1 MAAPDLP
8 PGFDFTD
15 PDIYA
20 QRLPTEEFAEVR
32 RAAPLW
38 WNEQSPDVGGF
49 GDGGFWVVSKHRDV
63 REVSLRS
70 DVFSSAKKSIVPR
83 YKVTGGGGQIE
94 AGSLSMIM
102 MDDPEHTRLR
112 KIISRGFTPR
122 AVERLRA
129 ELNQRAQRIAAQAA
143 EEGSGDFVFQVAREL
158 PLQAIAELLGVPYED
173 RGKLFDW
180 TNQMIGGDDDPE
192 FADYNPME
200 STAELIWYAM
210 QLAQQK
216 AKQPGDDIV
225 STLLDSEAD
234 GQLTE
239 AEFGMFVVTL
249 TVAGNETTRNSIT
262 QGMMAFSEYPRQ
274 WELFKAERPKT
285 AADEII
291 RWASPI
297 TAFQRTAM
305 VDTELGG
312 VQIKRGQRLVL
323 FYRSANF
330 DEDVFADPFAFDILR
345 NPNPHLGFGGT
356 GAHYCVGANLARMT
370 IDLMFNAIADHI
382 PDLTPLS
389 APERLR
395 SSMINGIKHWQ
406 VEYR

>member
-1 MAAPDLP
+1 MAVPNLP

-20 QRLPTEEFAEVR
+20 QRLPTEELAELR
-32 RAAPLW
+32 RAAPIW
-38 WNEQSPDVGGF
+38 WNEQPPDVGGF

-83 YKVTGGGGQIE
+83 YKVAGGGGQIE
-94 AGSLSMIM
+94 AGALSMIM

-129 ELNQRAQRIAAQAA
+129 ELNERAQRIAAEAA
-143 EEGSGDFVFQVAREL
+143 AEGSGDFVLQIAREL
-158 PLQAIAELLGVPYED
+158 PLQAIAGLLGVPLED
-173 RGKLFDW
+173 RDKLFDW
-180 TNQMIGGDDDPE
+180 TNKMIGDDDPE
-192 FADYNPME
+192 FAEYDALG

-210 QLAQQK
+210 QLAQRK
-216 AKQPGDDIV
+216 THEPGDDIV
-225 STLLDSEAD
+225 STLIDSEAD

-239 AEFGMFVVTL
+239 EEFGMFVVTL

-262 QGMMAFSEYPRQ
+262 QGMMAFTDYPDQ
-274 WELFKAERPKT
+274 WELFKAQRPKT

-297 TAFQRTAM
+297 TAFQRTALA
-305 VDTELGG
+305 DTEVGG
-312 VQIKRGQRLVL
+312 VQIKKGQRLVL

-330 DEDVFADPFAFDILR
+330 DEEVFDDPYEFNILR
-345 NPNPHLGFGGT
+345 DPNPHLGFGGT

-382 PDLTPLS
+382 PELTPVS
-389 APERLR
+389 EPDRLR
-395 SSMINGIKHWQ
+395 SSFINGIKHWQ
-406 VEYR
+406 VNYR